1 MEKTK
6 ETYEVPQTVTVD
18 FKMKS
23 SLLTGSPDFGMAP
36 SNPFE
41 SNPDEVE
48 W

>member
-1 MEKTK
+1 MYASP
-6 ETYEVPQTVTVD
+6 ETEVMD